1 MACYSRDNILSQ
13 HSTYQTSPIHRL
25 GFAFTALK
33 STDTPQ
39 REPRDLRDLAEP
51 KPHL

>member
-1 MACYSRDNILSQ
+1 MQLTFIEFIMSQ
-13 HSTYQTSPIHRL
+13 ALCQTSPIHRL